1 MATVWRALAVV
12 FECCRC
18 CWVARACLPWEGCT
32 ARSNICVLTRLTTN
46 APLLSCLW
54 QDIETQEKS
63 GETPGCSAGA
73 IPSSSMLT
81 GSGPTGRSGA
91 AALPAL
97 PAAPAGPSNLGRP
110 VGAPQ
115 REASGRE
122 GTNSGRPSA
131 GTARPSSS
139 AMSGEQRLWQSHVD
153 KLVGVVLAGA
163 CLEVCLLVFALLP
176 LPVCLP
182 PACSA
187 FHTNP
192 MIPGRALQASTA
204 ECRAAA
210 APRRPQ
216 AWRALA
222 PQQLAPLPAAERS

>member
-1 MATVWRALAVV
+1 MLFGCLALPAPGRQVERLLFGVHLRAV

-18 CWVARACLPWEGCT
+18 CWGACACLPWAGCT
-32 ARSNICVLTRLTTN
+32 ACSKLWVSTHLTTN
-46 APLLSCLW
+46 APLFFRLR

-139 AMSGEQRLWQSHVD
+139 AMSGEWRLSQLHVV
-153 KLVGVVLAGA
+153 KLVGVALAGA
-163 CLEVCLLVFALLP
+163 CLDATTWDASASACPPSPTCLL
-176 LPVCLP
+176 CLP
-182 PACSA
+182 S
-187 FHTNP
+187 
-192 MIPGRALQASTA
+192 
-204 ECRAAA
+204 
-210 APRRPQ
+210 
-216 AWRALA
+216 
-222 PQQLAPLPAAERS
+222 